1 MSARYNRRVPKP
13 ENGGRT
19 KDDHPN
25 KLYDVVFRHD
35 GNTTIL
41 FRGLV
46 RCSADSRIQALKKM
60 YSDWRGDLYKI
71 RSNLKSIRNASK
83 PTKR

>member
-1 MSARYNRRVPKP
+1 MSNRYNRRVPKP
-13 ENGGRT
+13 DNGGRT

-35 GNTTIL
+35 GNTMIL

-46 RCSADSRIQALKKM
+46 RCQADSRIQALKKI
-60 YSDWRGDLYKI
+60 YSDWRGDLFKI
-71 RSNLKSIRNASK
+71 RSNLRKIRDASK
-83 PTKR
+83 PKQR

>member
-1 MSARYNRRVPKP
+1 MSRRYDRKVPTP
-13 ENGGRT
+13 HNGGKT

-35 GNTTIL
+35 GNTMIL

-46 RCSADSRIQALKKM
+46 RCQADSRIEALKGI
-60 YSDWRGDLYKI
+60 YNDWRGDLFKI
-71 RSNLKSIRNASK
+71 RSNLKNVRKLSK
-83 PTKR
+83 PKA